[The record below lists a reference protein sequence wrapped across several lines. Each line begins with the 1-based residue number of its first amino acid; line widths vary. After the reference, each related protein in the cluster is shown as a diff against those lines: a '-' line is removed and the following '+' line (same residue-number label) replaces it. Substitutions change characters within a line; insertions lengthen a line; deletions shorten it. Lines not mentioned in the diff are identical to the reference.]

1 MQKPLLPSPF
11 SSVPRAAVALLIA
24 GAAVL
29 GATRLGSLATSRTA
43 SVGPHGSASCAAS
56 ASACALPASR
66 VPEPSSAPRGGPHL
80 LEFESAHC
88 TVCARMAP
96 LVKELERRC
105 AGDMKTIVR
114 VDVDEPEGEEIAAR
128 YGVRF
133 LPTFIR
139 TDGTGEEVRRIVGEQ
154 PKESLAGMLSEL
166 RGQACPAL
174 L

>member
-1 MQKPLLPSPF
+1 
-11 SSVPRAAVALLIA
+11 
-24 GAAVL
+24 
-29 GATRLGSLATSRTA
+29 
-43 SVGPHGSASCAAS
+43 
-56 ASACALPASR
+56 
-66 VPEPSSAPRGGPHL
+66 
-80 LEFESAHC
+80 
-88 TVCARMAP
+88 MAP